1 MDCINCLH
9 GGPYQS
15 FSHGAWTVC
24 FDGQDLS
31 QAPLSGFIIME
42 MNMVPETLTTSTK
55 GDFLKC
61 SLINSPFNENWG
73 MFSSTAL

>member
-1 MDCINCLH
+1 MKPYSMTNGLH
-9 GGPYQS
+9 KLSSRGPYQS

-42 MNMVPETLTTSTK
+42 MNMVPETLTTFTK
-55 GDFLKC
+55 GDF
-61 SLINSPFNENWG
+61 
-73 MFSSTAL
+73 